1 MHWRPRL
8 IGAAAAVFDE
18 ADQVLLVRHTY
29 GRFNWELPGGASEP
43 GETLAETA
51 VRELEEETG
60 LVGQARSLVGVYY
73 KQEDDSHHV
82 VFRCDVPDGMIATP
96 RSDEISACSFWPQLQ
111 LPRPM
116 SDFTSLRIEH
126 AAATAGFALTVVAP
140 LRWLP

>member
-18 ADQVLLVRHTY
+18 AGCVLLVRHTY

-51 VRELEEETG
+51 VRELREETG
-60 LVGQARSLVGVYY
+60 LVGHATSLVGVYY

-82 VFRCDVPDGMIATP
+82 VFRCEVSGDPAP
-96 RSDEISACSFWPQLQ
+96 SSAEISACSFWPPSK
-111 LPRPM
+111 LPRPI
-116 SDFTSLRIEH
+116 SDFTVRRIEH
-126 AAATAGFALTVVAP
+126 AATTRGLDLVVVP
-140 LRWLP
+140 TLRWLE